1 MADPLPASTA
11 VRDEWRRRTVAEYRS
26 AAITTQ
32 ITLWMIQAGL
42 SPDLLRDGLRIVD
55 DELEHAHLS
64 HQVLLDTGAGD
75 AAVELE
81 RATLALAEHPGD
93 AFEDRL
99 LLGVVRVFCLGET
112 IAVPLFRLLRAGCTV
127 PTARRALDRILV
139 DEARHRA
146 FGWDALDVLVAQ
158 RGADVIRTVVE
169 PRLAAM
175 LRELDESYG
184 RGALGRDRGAITPAD
199 RAWGVVPPSE
209 YAAAF
214 EATLDAVWVPRF
226 AEVGIAVD
234 PDWRRPTEADDATG
248 RVNSVHPV
256 LAEEA
261 P

>member
-1 MADPLPASTA
+1 VADRHPSSAV
-11 VRDEWRRRTVAEYRS
+11 VRDEWRRRTIAEYRS

-32 ITLWMIQAGL
+32 LTLWMIQAGL

-64 HQVLLDTGAGD
+64 HQVLLDAGGGET
-75 AAVELE
+75 AVELD
-81 RATLALAEHPGD
+81 RATLALPEPPAA

-99 LLGVVRVFCLGET
+99 LLTVVRVFCLGET
-112 IAVPLFRLLRAGCTV
+112 IAVPLFRLLRADCTV
-127 PTARRALDRILV
+127 PSARRALDRILV

-146 FGWDALDVLVAQ
+146 FGWDVLDVLVDQ
-158 RGADVIRTVVE
+158 RGPEATGAVVE

-184 RGALGRDRGAITPAD
+184 RGALERDHGGITDAD
-199 RAWGVVPPSE
+199 RAWGVVPPGE

-226 AEVGIAVD
+226 ADLGIAVH
-234 PDWRRPTEADDATG
+234 PDWR
-248 RVNSVHPV
+248 HP
-256 LAEEA
+256 
-261 P
+261 PSPGHDC